1 MSVANVV
8 NVSNFTAIQESLKDA
23 SVQELLALIGAA
35 TAEAKKKAK
44 GVKEPKAAKSPKEP
58 KETGPVPPQLRIPH
72 AWVAHTLDDANTNG
86 WEVFEVTGKNPV
98 TMAGSVIID
107 GQHVFPDTGKPMNH
121 KLAMSLSKARW
132 APKTQTGTHQAQYQ
146 KFLTEFLA
154 AEEEAKAEAAA
165 GGVPME
171 VVKPAP
177 PAAAPKAAV
186 AHAPLKAAAA
196 PKETPQKKKEAA
208 APAAPKKAA
217 KKEEWTCENDG
228 NVHPWEYK
236 GKRYARNFDNQV
248 WLVDSSGEVCGWA
261 GVWDGKKLD
270 ASAEEP
276 VYMDEE
282 DEE

>member
-1 MSVANVV
+1 
-8 NVSNFTAIQESLKDA
+8 
-23 SVQELLALIGAA
+23 
-35 TAEAKKKAK
+35 
-44 GVKEPKAAKSPKEP
+44 
-58 KETGPVPPQLRIPH
+58 
-72 AWVAHTLDDANTNG
+72 
-86 WEVFEVTGKNPV
+86 
-98 TMAGSVIID
+98 MAGSVIID
-107 GQHVFPDTGKPMNH
+107 GQHVFSDTGKSMNH

-171 VVKPAP
+171 VSAP
-177 PAAAPKAAV
+177 AAPKAA
-186 AHAPLKAAAA
+186 APPKAAV
-196 PKETPQKKKEAA
+196 KETPQKKKEAAAPA

-282 DEE
+282 DE